1 MSPELCPRNYK
12 VNLDISKL
20 YDIIDI
26 IEMLS
31 NLRGEEIKHI
41 ASYYVALEDSK
52 KVDIKHLHDRLIKP
66 FMVVI
71 NEKS

>member
-1 MSPELCPRNYK
+1 
-12 VNLDISKL
+12 L
-20 YDIIDI
+20 YDTIDI

-31 NLRGEEIKHI
+31 NLRGEGIKHI
-41 ASYYVALEDSK
+41 PSYYVELEDRK

-66 FMVVI
+66 FVVVI

>member
-1 MSPELCPRNYK
+1 
-12 VNLDISKL
+12 L
-20 YDIIDI
+20 YDTIDI
-26 IEMLS
+26 IEIIS

-41 ASYYVALEDSK
+41 ASYCVGLADSK

-66 FMVVI
+66 FMAVI